1 MANPW
6 EGFWQILSDSEDE
19 DVVPFKNTTI
29 AVRKA
34 LGFVVFARRHFME
47 ISVVGK
53 RPNYSLGKTIASS
66 ITEWQAVES

>member
-29 AVRKA
+29 AVRKT
-34 LGFVVFARRHFME
+34 LGFVVFTRRHFME
-47 ISVVGK
+47 ISVIGK
-53 RPNYSLGKTIASS
+53 RPVVAGYPP
-66 ITEWQAVES
+66 TELEQPPV